1 MKRTRQ
7 KQKRTTKRTV
17 LIALCVLLSI
27 ILAGLIAVTIY
38 ADHILGLINYRNP
51 NSTMDSISQSEYE
64 DFLKDNE
71 NNDPNYTGPT
81 MDAGDVNWAD
91 DPEYLFGKGQDI
103 INILLVGQ
111 DRRPGE
117 TRARSDSMILC
128 TINKET
134 KTITLTSFLRD
145 LYVQIPGY
153 ADNRIN
159 VSYFLGGTSL
169 LNQCIEKNFG
179 IHIDGNIEIDFAG
192 FQKVVDILGGVDV
205 ELTGAEA
212 SYLNRRGNWDV
223 NNSSAGTW
231 NLKEGINHLTGE
243 QALAYSRI
251 RNVGGTGDFGR
262 TDRQKIVLN
271 ALFAGVRDMNLT
283 QLNSLLTQI
292 LPLVSTDMTQK
303 ELIGLVFDIFPM
315 LGSVKSLQTERI
327 PADGAY
333 KMTMI
338 NGMSVLLPDLEKSRE
353 ILKEIMSE

>member
-1 MKRTRQ
+1 MKRSGK
-7 KQKRTTKRTV
+7 KQKRSTKRTV
-17 LIALCVLLSI
+17 LITLCVLLSI
-27 ILAGLIAVTIY
+27 ILVALIAATIY
-38 ADHILGLINYRNP
+38 ADHILGLINYQNSD
-51 NSTMDSISQSEYE
+51 STMGTISQSEYE

-71 NNDPNYTGPT
+71 NGDPDYTGPT
-81 MDAGDVNWAD
+81 MDEDDVNWAD
-91 DPEYLFGKGQDI
+91 DPEYLFGQGQDI

-128 TINKET
+128 TINKAN
-134 KTITLTSFLRD
+134 KSITLTSFMRD

-153 ADNRIN
+153 SDNRIN
-159 VSYFLGGTSL
+159 VSYFLGGTTL

-179 IHIDGNIEIDFAG
+179 VHIDGNIEIDFSG

-205 ELTGAEA
+205 ELTEAEA

-231 NLKEGINHLTGE
+231 HLKEGINHLTGE

-262 TDRQKIVLN
+262 TDRQKVVLN
-271 ALFAGVRDMNLT
+271 ALFSGVRSMNLK
-283 QLNSLLTQI
+283 QMNSLMTQI

-303 ELIGLVFDIFPM
+303 ELLGLMFDVFPM
-315 LGSVKSLQTERI
+315 LSNIQSLQTERV
-327 PADGAY
+327 PTDGAY

-338 NGMSVLLPDLEKSRE
+338 KGMSVLLPDLEKNRE
-353 ILKEIMSE
+353 LLKEIMGE

>member
-1 MKRTRQ
+1 MKRNRQ

-17 LIALCVLLSI
+17 LIVLCVLLSI

-38 ADHILGLINYRNP
+38 ADHILGLINYQNP

-91 DPEYLFGKGQDI
+91 YPEYLFGKGQDI

-128 TINKET
+128 TINKAT

-169 LNQCIEKNFG
+169 LDQCTEKNFG

-338 NGMSVLLPDLEKSRE
+338 NGMSVLLPDLEKNRE